1 MSGTVSS
8 DYHQT
13 KAGAYLDGVFTGL
26 VVMLF
31 LVLAV
36 EILWHHGMRR
46 EAIEAGAAR
55 YDAQTGEF
63 QFGCT
68 GGGTR

>member
-1 MSGTVSS
+1 MSETVGGDFASH
-8 DYHQT
+8 YM
-13 KAGAYLDGVFTGL
+13 DGVVTGL
-26 VVMLF
+26 VVMAT
-31 LVLAV
+31 LAMLSG
-36 EILWHHGMRR
+36 ILWYHGMRR

-68 GGGTR
+68 GGMR

>member
-13 KAGAYLDGVFTGL
+13 AASHYLEGVVTGL
-26 VVMLF
+26 VVMAI
-31 LVLAV
+31 LAMV
-36 EILWHHGMRR
+36 AQFLWHHGMRR
-46 EAIEAGAAR
+46 EAIEAGAAH